1 MRTSFRRIVAGV
13 VSAAVLAALPA
24 AAEAAP
30 ASTTF
35 QVQGAEIA
43 FTSTRG
49 TFVGR
54 GLGSAGDRSAWK
66 AVVDHTPLSSLP
78 ATITGGRFTMAT
90 LSSTSTPDFVVGNF
104 TGGTIAVVDPG
115 LGCTN
120 QTFDVSGDV
129 GGVTTTTTSGGSGSF
144 DVLLTH
150 YRVRLF
156 GRCVSYAAT
165 VTGTASFAY

>member
-1 MRTSFRRIVAGV
+1 MRSSFRTIVSGV
-13 VSAAVLAALPA
+13 ASVAALAALPA
-24 AAEAAP
+24 AADAAP

-35 QVQGAEIA
+35 EVQGAEIA

-54 GLGSAGDRSAWK
+54 GLGNAGDRSAWK
-66 AVVDHTPLSSLP
+66 AAVDHTPLSSLP

-90 LSSTSTPDFVVGNF
+90 LSSTSTPDFVAGSF
-104 TGGTIAVVDPG
+104 TGGTITVVNPG
-115 LGCTN
+115 TGCTN

-129 GGVTTTTTSGGSGSF
+129 GNVTTSTTAGGSGSF

-165 VTGTASFAY
+165 VAGTASFAY

>member
-1 MRTSFRRIVAGV
+1 V
-13 VSAAVLAALPA
+13 
-24 AAEAAP
+24 
-30 ASTTF
+30 
-35 QVQGAEIA
+35 EIA

-54 GLGSAGDRSAWK
+54 GLGNAGDRSAWK

-78 ATITGGRFTMAT
+78 ASITGGRFTMTT
-90 LSSTSTPDFVVGNF
+90 LSPTFTPDFVVGNF
-104 TGGTIAVVDPG
+104 TGGTIALVNPG

-120 QTFDVSGDV
+120 QTFAVTGDL
-129 GGVTTTTTSGGSGSF
+129 GSVTTSTTSGGSGSF

-156 GRCVSYAAT
+156 GNCVSYAAT
-165 VTGTASFAY
+165 VTGTAEFAY

>member
-1 MRTSFRRIVAGV
+1 MRSRFRAIVAGV
-13 VSAAVLAALPA
+13 VTAAALTALPA
-24 AAEAAP
+24 AAQAAP

-35 QVQGAEIA
+35 QIQGAEIA

-54 GLGSAGDRSAWK
+54 GLGNAGDRSAWK

-78 ATITGGRFTMAT
+78 ASITGGRFTMAT
-90 LSSTSTPDFVVGNF
+90 LGPTATTDFVVGTF
-104 TGGTIAVVDPG
+104 TGGTIAVVNPG

-120 QTFDVSGDV
+120 QTYDVFGDV
-129 GGVTTTTTSGGSGSF
+129 GNVTTSTTSGGTGSF

-165 VTGTASFAY
+165 VTGTATFAY

>member
-1 MRTSFRRIVAGV
+1 MRNRFRAIVAGV
-13 VSAAVLAALPA
+13 LTAAALAALPA

-35 QVQGAEIA
+35 QIQGAEVA

-54 GLGSAGDRSAWK
+54 GLGNVGDRGAWK

-78 ATITGGRFTMAT
+78 AAITGGRFTMAT
-90 LSSTSTPDFVVGNF
+90 LGPTATPDFVVGTF
-104 TGGTIAVVDPG
+104 TGGTIAVVNPG

-120 QTFDVSGDV
+120 QTYDVSGDV
-129 GGVTTTTTSGGSGSF
+129 GDVTTSTTSGGTGSF

-150 YRVRLF
+150 YRVRFF

>member
-1 MRTSFRRIVAGV
+1 LLVAGV
-13 VSAAVLAALPA
+13 LSAAALAALPA
-24 AAEAAP
+24 AAQAAP

-49 TFVGR
+49 TFVGH
-54 GLGSAGDRSAWK
+54 GVGNAGDRSAWK

-90 LSSTSTPDFVVGNF
+90 LGPTSTTDFVVGTF
-104 TGGTIAVVDPG
+104 TGGTIAVVNPG
-115 LGCTN
+115 VGCTN
-120 QTFDVSGDV
+120 QTFDVSGDM
-129 GGVTTTTTSGGSGSF
+129 GNVTTSTTTGGSGSF

>member
-1 MRTSFRRIVAGV
+1 MSRSLGTIFAV
-13 VSAAVLAALPA
+13 VVTATALAALPA
-24 AAEAAP
+24 AAQAAP

-35 QVQGAEIA
+35 RIQGAEVA

-54 GLGSAGDRSAWK
+54 GAGNAGDRSAWK

-78 ATITGGRFTMAT
+78 ASITGGRFTMTT
-90 LSSTSTPDFVVGNF
+90 LSPALTPDFVVGAF
-104 TGGTIAVVDPG
+104 TGGTISVVNPG

-120 QTFDVSGDV
+120 QTYDVSGDV
-129 GGVTTTTTSGGSGSF
+129 GGVTTSTTAGGTGSF

-165 VTGTASFAY
+165 VTGTASFTY

>member
-1 MRTSFRRIVAGV
+1 MRRSLRTILTGV
-13 VSAAVLAALPA
+13 VAAASLATLPA

-54 GLGSAGDRSAWK
+54 GVGNAGDRGGWK
-66 AVVDHTPLSSLP
+66 AVVDHTPLSSQP
-78 ATITGGRFTMAT
+78 ASITGGRFTMAT
-90 LSSTSTPDFVVGNF
+90 VSSTFTTDFVAGTF
-104 TGGTIAVVDPG
+104 TGGTISVVDPG

-120 QTFDVSGDV
+120 QTFDVSGDL
-129 GGVTTTTTSGGSGSF
+129 GGVTTSTSSAGTGSF

-156 GRCVSYAAT
+156 GNCVSYAAT

>member
-1 MRTSFRRIVAGV
+1 MRSSIRTILSVVASV
-13 VSAAVLAALPA
+13 AAVAALPGSA
-24 AAEAAP
+24 QAAP

-35 QVQGAEIA
+35 QVEGAEIA

-54 GLGSAGDRSAWK
+54 GLGNAGDRSAWK

-78 ATITGGRFTMAT
+78 AAITGGRFTMASLGPT
-90 LSSTSTPDFVVGNF
+90 ATADFVTGTF
-104 TGGTIAVVDPG
+104 TGGTIAVINPG

-120 QTFDVSGDV
+120 QTFDVSGDLGSV
-129 GGVTTTTTSGGSGSF
+129 ATSTSSGGSGSF
-144 DVLLTH
+144 DVVLTH

-165 VTGTASFAY
+165 VSGTATFAY

>member
-1 MRTSFRRIVAGV
+1 MRRSFRTIVTGV
-13 VSAAVLAALPA
+13 AAAASLAALPA

-30 ASTTF
+30 VSTTF

-54 GLGSAGDRSAWK
+54 GLGNAGDRSTWK
-66 AVVDHTPLSSLP
+66 AVVDHTPLSSMP
-78 ATITGGRFTMAT
+78 AAITGGSFSMTT
-90 LSSTSTPDFVVGNF
+90 LSPTFRPDFVVGTF
-104 TGGTIAVVDPG
+104 TGGTITVVNPG

-129 GGVTTTTTSGGSGSF
+129 GSVRTSTTTGGSGSF
-144 DVLLTH
+144 DVVLTH
-150 YRVRLF
+150 YRTRIF
-156 GRCVSYAAT
+156 GSCVTYGAT
-165 VTGTASFAY
+165 VSGTASFAY